1 MQLPGRMTVRTGPVS
16 LQHSL
21 TCFLL
26 CCCLFFLTHCFTI
39 LRKVLLFYH
48 SRQNN
53 FTISAFSSIF
63 RDFCCFVSL
72 LVSFPS
78 LAAALGS
85 VYDSPKTGRKQQV
98 SMSRSCHLGIPPM
111 RNFQNLQNLQLLCSN
126 HRNIHCGCHCCVA
139 VQ

>member
-1 MQLPGRMTVRTGPVS
+1 MGSQKYYMQLPARMTARTGPVS
-16 LQHSL
+16 LQHSV
-21 TCFLL
+21 TRTLL

-39 LRKVLLFYH
+39 LRKVLFYH

-98 SMSRSCHLGIPPM
+98 SMSRSVSVGCHLGFPPM
-111 RNFQNLQNLQLLCSN
+111 RNLQNLQNLQLLCSKL
-126 HRNIHCGCHCCVA
+126 
-139 VQ
+139 